1 MPVISLT
8 NVEDVTRQLTGDLP
22 LVVVPVYNAFSDVM
36 ACVESILRNTEP
48 EVPVLVVDDAGGDA
62 RAFELIHSSSM
73 IGERTVLILHH
84 ERNSGFVGSCNDA
97 FRAADRRDVVLVN
110 SDVIVGPQWLE
121 RLREAAKSSST
132 VATASSLTNH
142 GTLLSVPEIFRPS
155 PQLPPGHTPDS
166 AAEAVARWST
176 KSRPSIP
183 TAVGHC
189 VYINRNA
196 LDLAGGFDE
205 IFGRGYGEE
214 VDFSQRCVSLGLRH
228 VCADDVFTYHRG
240 GGSFGSELTTQQA
253 ENEKIV
259 NGRHPWYPSWVR
271 AVETD
276 RFSPLLASLVRASV
290 ALRGM
295 SIAIDGRALG
305 PDLMGTQQVII
316 ETVRSLVDHELVA
329 KVVVYTSGPVP
340 EYARVRLADPRIR
353 FVTAANEHS
362 QVEEVCDVA
371 YRPYQAWGEGDVAFL
386 RQIGRWTAINQLDC
400 IAFGNP
406 AYFPNSRDWLIYRAT
421 TRAALSGVDGVSYLS
436 QASMDAARAE
446 GLVPRGAAEK
456 VVYTGAQFDAI
467 ETSEPPRRLKGVEG
481 PFVFVLG
488 VAYLHKNR
496 PFAMEILQEA
506 RRRGWNGKLVLA
518 GLVPP
523 AGGSLGHE
531 ASMFLDDPSLRNSVI
546 VLPALSEPEKR
557 WMFEN
562 SELMLYPT
570 TVEGFGLV
578 PFEAAMYGLATLST
592 RQGSLDEVLPQ
603 DVPTI
608 SGFDVSEATDKFM
621 AMVSD
626 VDLRT
631 HVVTALRDAG
641 ESFTAERTT
650 NLLMELF
657 IDMMR
662 QPPTRVAAVLAED
675 SLVPAWHA
683 SLVSSRVA
691 ERVVPPGV
699 LVRLG
704 WKMRS
709 VKSLVSPDGSR
720 RQAWIRRRA
729 NRLRALIRK

>member
-1 MPVISLT
+1 MPVVSLT
-8 NVEDVTRQLTGDLP
+8 NTEDVARQLNGAGP
-22 LVVVPVYNAFSDVM
+22 LVVIPVYNAFSDVM
-36 ACVESILRNTEP
+36 ACVESVLRHTESS
-48 EVPVLVVDDAGGDA
+48 VPVLIVDDAGGDS
-62 RAFELIHSSSM
+62 RAFGLICESSSV
-73 IGERTVLILHH
+73 GDRKVLILHH

-97 FRAADRRDVVLVN
+97 FRAAGRRDVVLVN
-110 SDVIVGPQWLE
+110 SDVVVGPQWLE
-121 RLREAAKSSST
+121 RMRDAATSSST
-132 VATASSLTNH
+132 IATASSLTNH
-142 GTLLSVPEIFRPS
+142 GTLLSVPNLFRPT
-155 PQLPPGHTPDS
+155 PQLPTGHTPES
-166 AAEAVARWST
+166 AADAVARWST
-176 KSRPSIP
+176 RARPTIP

-189 VYINRNA
+189 VYINRSA
-196 LDLAGGFDE
+196 LDLVGGFDVV
-205 IFGRGYGEE
+205 FGRGYGEE
-214 VDFSQRCVSLGLRH
+214 VDFSQRCVALGLRH

-259 NGRHPWYPSWVR
+259 NGRHPWYASWVR
-271 AVETD
+271 AVEGD
-276 RFSPLLASLVRASV
+276 RFSPLMAVLVRASV

-316 ETVRSLVDHELVA
+316 ETVRSLTDHEDVSKVLV
-329 KVVVYTSGPVP
+329 YISGPVP
-340 EYARVRLADPRIR
+340 EYARTRLADPRVR

-362 QVEEVCDVA
+362 PIDEVCDVA

-400 IAFGNP
+400 IAFNNP
-406 AYFPNSRDWLIYRAT
+406 AYFPNSRDWLDYRAT

-456 VVYTGAQFDAI
+456 VVFTGAIFERVA
-467 ETSEPPRRLKGVEG
+467 TSERPRRLRGVKG

-496 PFAMEILQEA
+496 PFAIEILKEA

-531 ASMFLDDPSLRNSVI
+531 ASMFMDDPSLRDSVI

-592 RQGSLDEVLPQ
+592 RQGSLDEVLPTS
-603 DVPTI
+603 VPTI
-608 SGFDVSEATDKFM
+608 SGFDVSEATDIFM
-621 AMVSD
+621 SMVSNG
-626 VDLRT
+626 DLRSR
-631 HVVTALRDAG
+631 VVTALKDAG

-657 IDMMR
+657 VDMMR
-662 QPPTRVAAVLAED
+662 QPPTRVVAVLAED
-675 SLVPAWHA
+675 SRVPAWQA
-683 SLVSSRVA
+683 SLVSSHVA

-704 WKMRS
+704 WKLRS
-709 VKSLVSPDGSR
+709 VKSLISPDGSK

-729 NRLRALIRK
+729 NRIRALLRK

>member
-8 NVEDVTRQLTGDLP
+8 NVEDVTLQLTGDLP

-36 ACVESILRNTEP
+36 ACVESIFRNTEP
-48 EVPVLVVDDAGGDA
+48 SVPVLVVDDAGGDS
-62 RAFELIHSSSM
+62 RAFELIHASSM
-73 IGERTVLILHH
+73 IGDRTVLILHH

-121 RLREAAKSSST
+121 RLQDAAKSSST

-155 PQLPPGHTPDS
+155 PQLPPGHTPDT
-166 AAEAVARWST
+166 AADAVAKWSA

-189 VYINRNA
+189 VYINRSA
-196 LDLAGGFDE
+196 LDLAGGFDV

-228 VCADDVFTYHRG
+228 VCADDVFTFHRG
-240 GGSFGSELTTQQA
+240 GGSFGTELTTQQA

-259 NGRHPWYPSWVR
+259 NGRHPWYASWVR
-271 AVETD
+271 AVEAD
-276 RFSPLLASLVRASV
+276 RFSPLLASLVRASI

-295 SIAIDGRALG
+295 SIAVDGRALG

-316 ETVRSLVDHELVA
+316 ETVRSLADHEHVA
-329 KVVVYTSGPVP
+329 KVIVYTSGPVP
-340 EYARVRLADPRIR
+340 EYARIRLADPRIR
-353 FVTAANEHS
+353 FVTATNEHS
-362 QVEEVCDVA
+362 PVEEVCDIA

-386 RQIGRWTAINQLDC
+386 RRIGRWTAVNQLDC

-406 AYFPNSRDWLIYRAT
+406 AYFPNAREWLTYRAT
-421 TRAALSGVDGVSYLS
+421 TRAALAGVDGISYLS
-436 QASMDAARAE
+436 QASMDAAQAE
-446 GLVPRGAAEK
+446 GLVPRGTAEK
-456 VVYTGAQFDAI
+456 VVFTGAQFDLI
-467 ETSEPPRRLKGVEG
+467 ESAEQPRRLKGADG
-481 PFVFVLG
+481 PFIFVLG

-496 PFAMEILQEA
+496 PFAIELLKEV

-523 AGGSLGHE
+523 AGGSIGHE
-531 ASMFLDDPSLRNSVI
+531 ASLFMNDPGLRDAVV
-546 VLPALSEPEKR
+546 VLPALTEPEKR

-592 RQGSLDEVLPQ
+592 RQGSLAEVLPPTI
-603 DVPTI
+603 PTI
-608 SGFDVSEATDKFM
+608 SGFDVGEAADQFM
-621 AMVSD
+621 GIVSNPELKSRMVAE
-626 VDLRT
+626 LR
-631 HVVTALRDAG
+631 AAG
-641 ESFTAERTT
+641 ENFTAERTT
-650 NLLMELF
+650 GLLLELF
-657 IDMMR
+657 LDMIKK
-662 QPPTRVAAVLAED
+662 PPTRVGAVIAED
-675 SLVPAWHA
+675 SLVPAWHS
-683 SLVSSRVA
+683 SLVSAFVP
-691 ERVVPPGV
+691 ERIVPPGP

-704 WKMRS
+704 WRLKS
-709 VKSLVSPDGSR
+709 VKSLISPDGSR
-720 RQAWIRRRA
+720 RQAWIRHRA
-729 NRLRALIRK
+729 NRLRALLRK